1 MTVALFPG
9 SFDPFHDGHLEIVER
24 AHGLFETVVVAALR
38 NPSKGEP
45 LFGAEARREMICES
59 VSHLA
64 RVRIVSMTGL
74 VARLA
79 TEVGADVIVKGLRA
93 VSDFEHEMQM
103 AQMNQ
108 HLSGIDTLFIASGS
122 EHSFIASRLLRE
134 VARLG
139 GDVSALVPAPVAA
152 RIKERFPSR

>member
-1 MTVALFPG
+1 MTAALFPG

-24 AHGLFETVVVAALR
+24 AHALFDAVVVAALR
-38 NPSKGEP
+38 NPAKGEP
-45 LFGAEARREMICES
+45 LFDLEERKAMIAEC
-59 VSHLA
+59 VSHLD

-74 VARLA
+74 VAALA
-79 TEVGADVIVKGLRA
+79 REVSAGVIVKGLRA
-93 VSDFEHEMQM
+93 VSDFEYEMQM

-139 GDVSALVPAPVAA
+139 GDVTALVPPPVAV
-152 RIKERFPSR
+152 RIKERFPVR